1 MPIQFITKGSSC
13 DIYLINNII
22 HKVCK
27 NHNKFKKELS
37 FLEDIQEIPM
47 VVRLIDYDKSKNT
60 IKLEYLPFTLEDLII
75 KKKLTVQ
82 NKIDILQQVSMFI
95 IKSQDIGIVH
105 NDLKAKNI
113 LVDYDMSSI
122 KICDFDISKW
132 GPDQSNDIKKFKLL
146 IIQMIFDISYENS
159 YRKFKYYSSKTK
171 HNVFNLD
178 NIYDIHDI
186 IPELFYL

>member
-1 MPIQFITKGSSC
+1 MTTQFIATGASG
-13 DIYLINNII
+13 DIYLVDNVI
-22 HKVCK
+22 HKICK
-27 NHNKFKKELS
+27 NHNKFKKELA
-37 FLEDIQEIPM
+37 FLQDTQEIPM
-47 VVRLIDYDKSKNT
+47 VVRLIDFDKSQNT

-75 KKKLTVQ
+75 KKTLTVQ

-95 IKSQDIGIVH
+95 IKSQDIGIIH

-132 GPDQSNDIKKFKLL
+132 GPDQSNDIEKFKYL
-146 IIQMIFDISYENS
+146 IIQMIFDINYAESYKK
-159 YRKFKYYSSKTK
+159 YKYYSSKTG
-171 HNVFNLD
+171 HNVFNVD